1 MIDAMLRTSVA
12 GNPEGT
18 AIVFGE
24 HTVSYRE
31 LGDRTAALRAGLG
44 ELGVGRGDCVLVA
57 LPNCPAWIYTYFATA
72 GLGATVLALDP
83 ELTEPELRRVAAECP
98 PTVVVTDPARAGLLD
113 RVGRTL
119 PRRPALLLTG
129 DGAPA
134 DVPHTDLTGLMAR
147 QEAGGGG
154 KVWDSDQGDWDA
166 DWVFTYSSGS
176 TGEPRRISRT
186 QANQFAEASNIV
198 RTAEVTERDV
208 VLCPVPLF
216 HALGQFCCLIVAVR
230 AAATLVLIDPTG
242 GDGGTEWTVG
252 RVTELVGRHRVT
264 IMPAVPYVFEALA
277 DLPAGHGGDLGSLRL
292 CLSGSNFLT
301 PAVRDRFER
310 RHGVPIRQTYGSS
323 EAGSVSW
330 DCGPGPITP
339 DSVGRPLSGVS
350 VRIVGPA
357 GEPLPSGAE
366 GEITVSSAAVA
377 RTWRDGEE
385 TVRLDPGAP
394 YFTGDLGLLDAEG
407 RLYVTGR
414 KRTLIDTGGHKVN
427 PVEVEEVL
435 ESLPGVREAG
445 VVALPGGVLAAA
457 VVAAPDTEP
466 DLVRLREACRAR
478 LADYKVPRH
487 LVLVGALPRSSVG
500 KIRRARLTAL
510 LTAEEIG
517 TTAPATTGPDGAAPE
532 DDPWAEPD
540 PRRRAR
546 LVGDRLVALAA
557 EVLGRTAD
565 EIDRDRTLPLRALG
579 LDSLG
584 ALRLKMAVQEHL
596 HRTLGLPELL
606 GPATPAELAA
616 LLAARPAEDASA
628 AVRPGPPTGEFPLSH
643 NQAAIWHADRLA
655 PDSASYHLSFA
666 ARVVSG
672 CDPAALRRA
681 FQALTDRHPVL
692 RTTYAPHDGT
702 PRQHVAAHTRV
713 DFAELPLPADEGLD
727 GHPALAAA
735 LESAAA
741 EPFDLTTQVPLR
753 IRLFTAPDRDPVLLV
768 TQHHIAT
775 DFWSMVT
782 LLKDLGGLYAAELT
796 GEEYYRPAP
805 SHTYTDYTRWLDEQV
820 TGATG
825 AADRE
830 HWRSA
835 LADLP
840 PVLELPLD
848 RPRPPVQP
856 REGATHFHTLDK
868 DRVERLRAFARA
880 RGTTVYTVLLA
891 TFHLL
896 LRSLTGERDI
906 AVAALT
912 TNRDRQEF
920 HDVLGYFANQVV
932 CRVRA
937 VDGESFDALLET
949 VRGGL
954 LTAMEHQLLPFAA
967 VVDDLGVRR
976 DPSRAPLVDLA
987 FGQSKAHDPGMPDVS
1002 TFLAGGTGQPLRVG
1016 PLDLESVAVGQR
1028 GTVYDFSGAVYE
1040 SDNAVSLAW
1049 EYSRALFDEATA
1061 KRIAGQFEE
1070 VLEAVLSDPG
1080 RPVRE
1085 AEPLDQ
1091 AWRERLLA
1099 ASTGP
1104 AEELPTVPEL
1114 IARRCAARSGDVA
1127 IVTPDGSVTLGE
1139 FAERAGRVAG
1149 ALAAAGVGQG
1159 ARVGLWLDG
1168 TGDAATAAAGVWQ
1181 AGAVCET
1188 VAVDA
1193 SAERVRQVAG
1203 RLDWLV
1209 TTGARRD
1216 LLGHGLSGDGL
1227 SGVRVLVPD
1236 EVPGGGPF
1244 TGAAPQAPALVV
1256 RTSGVTAPPRAHV
1269 VGHRAL
1275 ARCAALRAAEAAG
1288 GVRGGTLVHGMA
1300 AADRALVTVLT
1311 TIAAGGTAVLEPW
1324 IRTPRDLAAT
1334 LGSGRAF
1341 GALQLTATQLRRLLP
1356 ELTALGIRHR
1366 VAVLSVTG
1374 ETLTGDLARRWRERA
1389 ADPAARITHV
1399 HGSVETGLA
1408 LAWGEVPDDLDD
1420 HEIAP
1425 TGTVLPGVRRY
1436 VLDDAGRLCPPG
1448 VTGEICVAE
1457 ALVEPRADD
1466 GTAPSD
1472 TEVSLQPGVE
1482 GGRVWRTGD
1491 AGRYAVTGARV
1502 GVVVAGR
1509 VGDVARVRGRRLWL
1523 GDVERAIMRLP
1534 GVTVAVVTADG
1545 TSLNAQVEVVRPEGG
1560 ELPDGA
1566 ALRAALRA
1574 VLPLAEVPDTVTV
1587 VDRLARAA
1595 EPDLEADPGPSRD
1608 PAPAASEP
1616 EAGGSAVE
1624 AALAAIWQEVLG
1636 VAHVSADDNYFDLD
1650 GDSITALQVVA
1661 LAAEQGI
1668 QLTARQLFTAAT
1680 LRDLAA
1686 AARVEGPAAD
1696 EPASVGS
1703 AAVDD
1708 TSVPLTPVQHWF
1720 FELGLTDVNHW
1731 NQVLAFHTAPAL
1743 DPTTLT
1749 AALRTV
1755 ADRHPAFRLRFGRT
1769 SDGTWTQRLD
1779 PGAEPL
1785 LLLADGAPAPG
1796 DTPGDRAAAL
1806 AVRAQREI
1814 DVTRGPLLVAAL
1826 APEPESGGSLLC
1838 LAAHHL
1844 VVDLVSWQIV
1854 LDELTRTCAALHDG
1868 RDPRLPVPTTDFP
1881 AWAAALAAYATSPE
1895 VTRELDGW
1903 AESAQSAGTL
1913 APVRTAPARPGTVT
1927 ARLSAEASAAL
1938 RSAPPGAPRPHEVLL
1953 AAVCHALAERE
1964 GGRRIRVDVEGHGRG
1979 HRVPGV
1985 ELSRSVGWFTSVL
1998 PVLHGPVP
2006 AAADPEET
2014 LRTVL
2019 ASLRGHEDGGLAH
2032 GLLRHGPDPRAR
2044 ETLAALPPA
2053 DAGFNYLGTT
2063 GALLGPVGDEG
2074 RGQSPNP
2081 FRPVPLPPGIERG
2094 PADARPYPLE
2104 ISALFAGDTLELR
2117 IGHDRGTDD
2126 GPVHELAEH
2135 VLAALHRLTPA
2146 PGAVR

>member
-1 MIDAMLRTSVA
+1 MIDAMLRTSIA

-31 LGDRTAALRAGLG
+31 LGYRTAALRAGLG
-44 ELGVGRGDCVLVA
+44 ELGVGRGDCVLVV

-72 GLGATVLALDP
+72 GLRATVLALDP
-83 ELTEPELRRVAAECP
+83 ELTEPELRSAAAECA

-119 PRRPALLLTG
+119 PSRPALLLTG
-129 DGAPA
+129 DGASD
-134 DVPHTDLTGLMAR
+134 DVPHTDLSVLTGR
-147 QEAGGGG
+147 QEDAAAAES
-154 KVWDSDQGDWDA
+154 WDRDQGDWDA

-176 TGEPRRISRT
+176 TGEARRISRT

-242 GDGGTEWTVG
+242 GGGATDWTIG
-252 RVTELVGRHRVT
+252 RVTELVDRHRVT
-264 IMPAVPYVFEALA
+264 ILPAVPYVFEALA

-350 VRIVGPA
+350 VRIVGPG
-357 GEPLPSGAE
+357 GEALPPGAE
-366 GEITVSSAAVA
+366 GEITVTSAAVA
-377 RTWRDGEE
+377 RSWRDGEE

-445 VVALPGGVLAAA
+445 VVGLPGGVLAAA
-457 VVAAPDTEP
+457 VVAAPDTRL

-487 LVLVGALPRSSVG
+487 LVPVTALPRSPVG
-500 KIRRARLTAL
+500 KIRRTRLTAL
-510 LTAEEIG
+510 LTAEETG
-517 TTAPATTGPDGAAPE
+517 TTAPATTRPEGADPV

-540 PRRRAR
+540 PRRRAH

-557 EVLGRTAD
+557 QVLGRTAD

-579 LDSLG
+579 LDSLS

-616 LLAARPAEDASA
+616 LLADRPAEDVA
-628 AVRPGPPTGEFPLSH
+628 AVRQGPPTGEFPLSH

-672 CDPAALRRA
+672 CDPAALHRA

-692 RTTYAPHDGT
+692 RTTYAPHDGA
-702 PRQHVAAHTRV
+702 PRQRVAAHTRV
-713 DFAELPLPADEGLD
+713 DFAELPLPADD
-727 GHPALAAA
+727 GPDGQPALAAA

-753 IRLFTAPDRDPVLLV
+753 IRLFTGPGRDPVLLV

-805 SHTYTDYTRWLDEQV
+805 SHTYTDYTRWLDAQV

-825 AADRE
+825 AADRAY
-830 HWRSA
+830 WRSA

-848 RPRPPVQP
+848 RPRPRVQP

-868 DRVERLRAFARA
+868 DRVERLRAFART

-891 TFHLL
+891 TFQLL

-906 AVAALT
+906 AVVALT
-912 TNRDRQEF
+912 TNRGRQEF

-932 CRVRA
+932 CRVRSA
-937 VDGESFDALLET
+937 DSESFDALLET

-954 LTAMEHQLLPFAA
+954 LTAMEHQLLPFA
-967 VVDDLGVRR
+967 VVLDDLGVRR

-1002 TFLAGGTGQPLRVG
+1002 AFLAGGTGQPLRVG

-1040 SDNAVSLAW
+1040 SDDTVSVAW
-1049 EYSRALFDEATA
+1049 EYSRALFDENTVI
-1061 KRIAGQFEE
+1061 RIAGQFEE
-1070 VLEAVLSDPG
+1070 LLEAVLSAPG

-1085 AEPLDQ
+1085 AEPLDR

-1114 IARRCAARSGDVA
+1114 IARRCADRPDDLA
-1127 IVTPDGSVTLGE
+1127 IVTSAGSVTLGE
-1139 FAERAGRVAG
+1139 FAERVGRVAG
-1149 ALAAAGVGQG
+1149 ALAASGVGLE

-1168 TGDAATAAAGVWQ
+1168 TGDAATAAAGAWQ
-1181 AGAVCET
+1181 VGAVCET
-1188 VAVDA
+1188 VAADA
-1193 SAERVRQVAG
+1193 SAERVREAAE
-1203 RLDWLV
+1203 RLDALV
-1209 TTGARRD
+1209 TTQARRD
-1216 LLGHGLSGDGL
+1216 SLGDRL

-1236 EVPGGGPF
+1236 EVGGGGRF
-1244 TGAAPQAPALVV
+1244 TGAALQAPALVV
-1256 RTSGVTAPPRAHV
+1256 HTSGATAPPRAHV

-1311 TIAAGGTAVLEPW
+1311 TIAAGGTAVLEPR
-1324 IRTPRDLAAT
+1324 IRNPRDLAVA
-1334 LGSGRAF
+1334 LGSGRAC
-1341 GALQLTATQLRRLLP
+1341 GALDLTAAQLRQLLA
-1356 ELTALGIRHR
+1356 ELTAADLRPQ

-1374 ETLTGDLARRWRERA
+1374 EAPTGDLARRWRERA

-1399 HGSVETGLA
+1399 QGSVETGLA
-1408 LAWGEVPDDLDD
+1408 LAWGEIPDGLDD
-1420 HEIAP
+1420 HEMAS
-1425 TGTVLPGVRRY
+1425 TGTVLPGVQRY
-1436 VLDDAGRLCPPG
+1436 VLDDVGRLCPPG

-1466 GTAPSD
+1466 GAEPSEAD
-1472 TEVSLQPGVE
+1472 FVSQLGLQ
-1482 GGRVWRTGD
+1482 GRRLWRTGD
-1491 AGRYAVTGARV
+1491 AGRYAVTGAGV
-1502 GVVVAGR
+1502 GVVVTGR

-1523 GDVERAIMRLP
+1523 GDVERAITRLP
-1534 GVTVAVVTADG
+1534 AVTAAVVKFDG
-1545 TSLNAQVEVVRPEGG
+1545 TSLTAEVQVVRPEGG

-1566 ALRAALRA
+1566 SLRAALRE
-1574 VLPLAEVPDTVTV
+1574 VLPLTEVPDTVTV
-1587 VDRLARAA
+1587 VDRLATA
-1595 EPDLEADPGPSRD
+1595 EGDLEPSRA
-1608 PAPAASEP
+1608 PHPAASESK
-1616 EAGGSAVE
+1616 AGGNAVE

-1686 AARVEGPAAD
+1686 TARTEGPPAD

-1703 AAVDD
+1703 AAAGD

-1731 NQVLAFHTAPAL
+1731 NQVLAFHTGPTL

-1749 AALRTV
+1749 TALRTV
-1755 ADRHPAFRLRFGRT
+1755 ADRHAAFRLRFGRA
-1769 SDGTWTQRLD
+1769 SDGTWTQRLT

-1785 LLLADGAPAPG
+1785 LLLTEDAAAPG
-1796 DTPGDRAAAL
+1796 GTPGDRAAAL

-1838 LAAHHL
+1838 VAAHHL
-1844 VVDLVSWQIV
+1844 VVDLVSWQVV
-1854 LDELTRTCAALHDG
+1854 LDELTRTCEALHDG
-1868 RDPRLPVPTTDFP
+1868 RDPRLPIPTTDFP
-1881 AWAAALAAYATSPE
+1881 AWATALATHATSPG

-1903 AESAQSAGTL
+1903 AASAQSAGTP
-1913 APVRTAPARPGTVT
+1913 APVRSAPPRPGTVT
-1927 ARLSAEASAAL
+1927 ARLPPEASAAL
-1938 RSAPPGAPRPHEVLL
+1938 RSAPPGTPRPHEVLL
-1953 AAVCHALAERE
+1953 AAVCHALSERE

-2006 AAADPEET
+2006 AATDPGET

-2019 ASLRGHEDGGLAH
+2019 AFLREHEDGGLAH

-2053 DAGFNYLGTT
+2053 DVGFNYLGTT
-2063 GALLGPVGDEG
+2063 GGLLGPVGEQG
-2074 RGQSPNP
+2074 RRKPPNP

-2104 ISALFAGDTLELR
+2104 ISALFADDALELR

-2126 GPVHELAEH
+2126 GPVHKLAEH
-2135 VLAALHRLTPA
+2135 ILAVLHRLTSG